1 MASKIEKMNKMR
13 RNILFIVFIGS
24 LIAFSA
30 FMYPSI
36 YRLLHF
42 RESPRFD
49 ASPLL
54 GALILWICTIV
65 FFTFRYLVYKNTLR
79 KDPSLRNAVN
89 DERVKLNWFKAYR
102 FAFFTVVFFE
112 CLIFGIKIFVGFVG
126 PLFLIFTHPYLY
138 KYIAILSLVGAFLY
152 FNREAQ
158 DG

>member
-13 RNILFIVFIGS
+13 RNILFIVFTGS

-102 FAFFTVVFFE
+102 VAFFTVVFLQGLMLF
-112 CLIFGIKIFVGFVG
+112 IQFVEGFVG
-126 PLFLIFTHPYLY
+126 PMYLILPQPYLA
-138 KYIAILSLVGAFLY
+138 IFLAILSLVGAFLY